1 MLSSSALARMRRLRP
16 VEVPG
21 ERSWPPLLFLSQRFR
36 VVREM
41 EKVSTTSLLGMP
53 RSTALVLRSFE

>member
-1 MLSSSALARMRRLRP
+1 MRRFLP

-21 ERSWPPLLFLSQRFR
+21 VRSLPSLFILSQRLS

-41 EKVSTTSLLGMP
+41 EKVSTTSLLGTP
-53 RSTALVLRSFE
+53 RSTAATALILRSFE